1 MSKTIKEIKNNKSK
15 LEADILSMLIDFE
28 KENEIKVN
36 YANVTTDRHSY
47 EEEEQTRKQ
56 KKKLRKLK
64 GVLDVTI
71 DVNIENDPRSIDVPA
86 QEREI

>member
-1 MSKTIKEIKNNKSK
+1 MSKTIKEIKENKNR
-15 LEADILSMLIDFE
+15 LETDILSMLIEFE
-28 KENEIKVN
+28 DKNEIKVN
-36 YANVTTDRHSY
+36 YVNVSTDRHSY

-86 QEREI
+86 

>member
-28 KENEIKVN
+28 KENEIRVD
-36 YANVTTDRHSY
+36 YVNVTTDSHSY
-47 EEEEQTRKQ
+47 EETERRTADQ

-64 GVLDVTI
+64 GVLDVSI
-71 DVNIENDPRSIDVPA
+71 NVNIENDPRSIDMPA
-86 QEREI
+86 

>member
-86 QEREI
+86 

>member
-1 MSKTIKEIKNNKSK
+1 
-15 LEADILSMLIDFE
+15 MLIDFE
-28 KENEIKVN
+28 KENEIRVN

-47 EEEEQTRKQ
+47 EEEKQTRKQ

-71 DVNIENDPRSIDVPA
+71 DVNIENDPRSLDIPA
-86 QEREI
+86 